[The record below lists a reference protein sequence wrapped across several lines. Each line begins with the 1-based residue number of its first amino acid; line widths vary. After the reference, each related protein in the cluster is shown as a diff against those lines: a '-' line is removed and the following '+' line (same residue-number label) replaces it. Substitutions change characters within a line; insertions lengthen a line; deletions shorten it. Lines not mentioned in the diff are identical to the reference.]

1 MSHRSL
7 LILPALLLFCS
18 CNQWQ
23 KEQIVS
29 HSVNSISFCISDFQ
43 IQEENASTRTA
54 IGSDGS
60 FFWAAGDT
68 VGIYP
73 NTGGQVYF
81 ELADGAGASS
91 AKFDGGGWDFKSSAV
106 YYSYY
111 PFIGDIYLDR
121 THIPVSYLGQK
132 QIGTDKTD
140 HIGPYDYMYTPGSS
154 AENGNVSFT
163 YNHLSCIIKLRL
175 QLPVGTYSKLAITA
189 PSNVLPV
196 KGYFNLMAD
205 SPAIIPTEY
214 SNQLSI
220 DLEDF
225 VVTDSST
232 DYYVWLL
239 SAPVNLNGVEVTVSV
254 LNGNKTELQ
263 CKKTPSREYLRENIY
278 PLGCVSWTEVPQSMN
293 MIIIDWEDGGNIIG
307 DAE

>member
-1 MSHRSL
+1 MKRAYSFVL
-7 LILPALLLFCS
+7 CLPILLLGCS
-18 CNQWQ
+18 KNNDV
-23 KEQIVS
+23 KTSDEIVKS
-29 HSVNSISFCISDFQ
+29 MTFTISDFNSSG
-43 IQEENASTRTA
+43 EDFETRTSV
-54 IGSDGS
+54 GSNGG
-60 FFWAAGDT
+60 FFWAANDT

-73 NTGGQVYF
+73 NTGSQVFF
-81 ELADGAGASS
+81 ELTEGEGASS

-140 HIGPYDYMYTPGSS
+140 HIGPFDFMYTPGSP
-154 AENGNVSFT
+154 AKDGNVSFT

-263 CKKTPSREYLRENIY
+263 CKKTPSREYFRENIY
-278 PLGCVSWTEVPQSMN
+278 PLGCVTWTEVPQSMS
-293 MIIIDWEDGGNIIG
+293 MFIQDWDNG
-307 DAE
+307 DQIRGEV

>member
-23 KEQIVS
+23 EEQVVS

-43 IQEENASTRTA
+43 IQEENASTRTT

-91 AKFDGGGWDFKSSAV
+91 AQFDGGGWDFKGNAT

-111 PFIGDIYLDR
+111 PFIGDIYLNR
-121 THIPVSYLGQK
+121 RRIPVSYLGQK
-132 QIGTDKTD
+132 QTGTEAVD
-140 HIGPYDYMYTPGSS
+140 HIGPFDYMYTPGATQES
-154 AENGNVSFT
+154 GHVSFR
-163 YNHLSCIIKLRL
+163 YHHLSCILRL
-175 QLPVGTYSKLAITA
+175 RIQLPAGTYSKLAVTA
-189 PSNVLPV
+189 PEDLFTS
-196 KGYFNLMAD
+196 KGFYDLM
-205 SPAIIPTEY
+205 SENPTIIPTEY
-214 SNQLSI
+214 TNQLI
-220 DLEDF
+220 MDLEDITVDDQQEF
-225 VVTDSST
+225 MVYLV
-232 DYYVWLL
+232 
-239 SAPVNLNGVEVTVSV
+239 SAPVNLNGVEITISV
-254 LNGNKTELQ
+254 LNENKTELQ
-263 CKKTPSREYLRENIY
+263 CKKTPSREYLAENIY
-278 PLGCVSWTEVPQSMN
+278 PLGCVTWTEVPQSMN